1 LLLKEITMLR
11 TLATA
16 AALAIALNVTAA
28 LAADDAPNYAS
39 TNVYYGDLD
48 LSQAADAKVLADR
61 LQGAAKSVCL
71 ATNPNSISPA
81 LMRHCVDGSVGMAMS
96 QIASHMGEAVRAKLG
111 NVRTAMQNP

>member
-16 AALAIALNVTAA
+16 ILALGITAA
-28 LAADDAPNYAS
+28 HAADGAS
-39 TNVYYGDLD
+39 TDVTYGDLD

-71 ATNPNSISPA
+71 EANPDGIAPA
-81 LMRHCVDGSVGMAMS
+81 MLQNCVTGSVSTAMV
-96 QIASHMGEAVRAKLG
+96 QIESRLDQAVHDKLI
-111 NVRTAMQNP
+111 NVRTAMQSP